1 MRASFVMAAS
11 VGVLAAAVVASAG
24 TVYVNPG
31 SRVTAVETGAR
42 GEARYRLSSSNFD
55 QALGPDAGAAN
66 GRIVNEIGNSTSL
79 NNAWFRYTLQF
90 VAGQG
95 YSMKMVNHGSS
106 KTNAAGASHELVWRN
121 DASVVNTGNSFKS
134 VNLLNGKSATHGPVH
149 MLIVTAQAS
158 SGAPAYMEWDQLS
171 FSATGQTVVGTLA
184 DMNAPPTVVQKIVSQ
199 QDFRTFDWKLDGWV
213 RGSGATNGGES
224 QKFTVNF
231 KDATVTV
238 IPLPTAGLMAGVGLI
253 GFVGMHRRRSV

>member
-1 MRASFVMAAS
+1 MRASFLMAA
-11 VGVLAAAVVASAG
+11 VGVLAAASMASAG

-31 SRVTAVETGAR
+31 SRVTATETAGR
-42 GEARYRLSSSNFD
+42 GEARYRMSSSNFD
-55 QALGPDAGAAN
+55 QGLGPDVGSAS
-66 GRIVNEIGNSTSL
+66 GRIVNEMGNSTSL

-121 DASVVNTGNSFKS
+121 DASVVNTGNTFKS
-134 VNLLNGKSATHGPVH
+134 ANLLNGLSATSGAVH
-149 MLIVTAQAS
+149 MLILTAQAS
-158 SGAPAYMEWDQLS
+158 SGAPSYMEWDQLA
-171 FSATGQTVVGTLA
+171 FSATGQTVVGTLT
-184 DMNAPPTVVQKIVSQ
+184 DMNAPPTAVQRIVSQ
-199 QDFRTFDWKLDGWV
+199 QDFRTFDWQLDGWV

-224 QKFTVNF
+224 QKFAVNF

-238 IPLPTAGLMAGVGLI
+238 IPLPTAGLMAGVGLV
-253 GFVGMHRRRSV
+253 GFVGLHRRRSV